1 MHICP
6 IILPYTDD
14 IKLVDRVD
22 IMDDRIKTEIYHFSL
37 TR

>member
-1 MHICP
+1 MHIFH

-22 IMDDRIKTEIYHFSL
+22 VTDDRIKTEIFRFGL
-37 TR
+37 AR